1 MTSAH
6 MFANCI
12 FCGNLDKQKTSKEEA
27 REIQLREEANVR
39 DKVKN
44 IQKNLSL
51 LLKALGEM
59 AITNPVF
66 THSELPSLVS
76 FFAFYNI

>member
-1 MTSAH
+1 MV
-6 MFANCI
+6 
-12 FCGNLDKQKTSKEEA
+12 NLDKQKTSKEEA
-27 REIQLREEANVR
+27 RDLQLQEEANVR
-39 DKVKN
+39 EKVTK
-44 IQKNLSL
+44 IQKNLSM

-76 FFAFYNI
+76 RLIFHISYLYYTLKE